1 MTINQH
7 FMQSKQPRQP
17 NVDKMYKA
25 TRVGNCLLNEAK
37 VTHADKPM
45 LTKSSD

>member
-7 FMQSKQPRQP
+7 FMQSKQP